1 MLGWKHFCR
10 VSRDHST
17 GFPRPLLCLFLLHRD
32 GRVGHS
38 ASQCIHHTTRVI
50 SFNPPSGPGRSASL
64 LLLSCFSCV
73 WLFVTPWTVACQAL
87 LFMRFSM
94 QEHWSGLLCPPSGD
108 LPYPGIQP
116 ASLTSPAL
124 AGRFFTT
131 SATWEAPECSL
142 AGTKSDKWKVEH
154 LEDGFTDHDE
164 VPQTF
169 PSQQI
174 CPSLIKKKKSL
185 SDFMSIFFRK

>member
-1 MLGWKHFCR
+1 M
-10 VSRDHST
+10 
-17 GFPRPLLCLFLLHRD
+17 
-32 GRVGHS
+32 
-38 ASQCIHHTTRVI
+38 
-50 SFNPPSGPGRSASL
+50 
-64 LLLSCFSCV
+64 LSCFSCV

-174 CPSLIKKKKSL
+174 CPSLIKKKKVCQTSCLFSL
-185 SDFMSIFFRK
+185 ESNGEIIPKSFLLSVFLCGIFEDISISFSLDWFFSLRLGCHFNSLHLLRQSQRSVHLH